1 MHFFKYTLP
10 WVCGFF
16 NGLFVTPTKNKLLDE
31 LLHPE
36 KNGNMENNTLLDDSW
51 DVVSFSS
58 ESVTIDVLM
67 KVGTWYTFK
76 VCLFFYVNLYFYFNN
91 VCLKLCAL

>member
-1 MHFFKYTLP
+1 
-10 WVCGFF
+10 
-16 NGLFVTPTKNKLLDE
+16 
-31 LLHPE
+31 
-36 KNGNMENNTLLDDSW
+36 MENNTLLDDSW

-76 VCLFFYVNLYFYFNN
+76 VCLSFYVNLYFYFNN
-91 VCLKLCAL
+91 VCLKTMCIVITALNKIIFLLYCLLF